1 MKDLKFHLSEA
12 ENRNKDLKH
21 ESSMLKEKL
30 NNQLSI
36 EDLSNQI
43 QRLKLQSEHSEREK
57 LQVNDENERLKEE
70 ISFVSITCRGSW
82 GGSSF
87 VVRII
92 YISPKDWFKKSLK
105 GMKL

>member
-70 ISFVSITCRGSW
+70 ISFVSLVI
-82 GGSSF
+82 

>member
-1 MKDLKFHLSEA
+1 MQDLKFHLSEA

-30 NNQLSI
+30 NNQVSI

-57 LQVNDENERLKEE
+57 SQVNDENERLKEE
-70 ISFVSITCRGSW
+70 ISFVSITCRGNM
-82 GGSSF
+82 GGSGYCSK
-87 VVRII
+87 
-92 YISPKDWFKKSLK
+92 YILPKDWFNTVLK
-105 GMKL
+105 